1 MDALKPACVMRWA
14 VVVSVAVLPA
24 CATLDKIDKA
34 TNPPGSEAAR
44 MTERLKKRSEPVSTG
59 TSSSL
64 LRAIPPV
71 VDFGNIQV
79 ASDNQQ
85 QVKIFNPHEFAV
97 TVVHVTVQG
106 CGFALLAGGDQRH
119 EVAARSELILG
130 VIFRPVERR
139 ACSGALLLEID
150 SAAGRHTRVPLLG
163 TGT

>member
-1 MDALKPACVMRWA
+1 MRQVA
-14 VVVSVAVLPA
+14 TLASLSRCAVVVVSVSVSG
-24 CATLDKIDKA
+24 CATVDTTSVKRGLEDAQIIE
-34 TNPPGSEAAR
+34 P
-44 MTERLKKRSEPVSTG
+44 LKKRSEPVSKG

-64 LRAIPPV
+64 LRATPPV

-106 CGFALLAGGDQRH
+106 CGFALSAGGDQRH